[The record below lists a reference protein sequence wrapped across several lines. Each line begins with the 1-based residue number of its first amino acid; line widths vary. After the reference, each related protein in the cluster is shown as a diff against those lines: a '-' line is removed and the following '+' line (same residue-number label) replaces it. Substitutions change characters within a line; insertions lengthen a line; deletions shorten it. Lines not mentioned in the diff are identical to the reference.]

1 MSVTPDGDAT
11 VTVVVRLLG
20 SATRRD
26 LAVLD
31 AHERERARRFV
42 FDVDRD
48 RYVAAHAW
56 TRRMLAA
63 RTDVRPGDITVVR
76 DERGKPG
83 VPGGPSFS
91 LSHDDDL
98 AALAVGPPG
107 MAIGV
112 DVARIPREVDVQA
125 AALVLGP
132 AELAA
137 ATATDGTGS
146 GPGAFATAWT
156 RKEAWVKATGEGL
169 HDGLRTVDL
178 LHDRTPDGL
187 WVRTFARLGRRRR
200 RPDVVVSLVAG
211 MPLDAA
217 VIESPDLEAS
227 R

>member
-107 MAIGV
+107 MAIGWTWRGSL
-112 DVARIPREVDVQA
+112 ARWTCRPPPWCSDPR
-125 AALVLGP
+125 
-132 AELAA
+132 
-137 ATATDGTGS
+137 S
-146 GPGAFATAWT
+146 
-156 RKEAWVKATGEGL
+156 
-169 HDGLRTVDL
+169 
-178 LHDRTPDGL
+178 
-187 WVRTFARLGRRRR
+187 
-200 RPDVVVSLVAG
+200 
-211 MPLDAA
+211 
-217 VIESPDLEAS
+217 SPPPKS
-227 R
+227 PIR